1 MLKNANHLFGD
12 KLRKIRELKRI
23 TLKGLAEKIGV
34 SESLISQIERNKV
47 SPSIDTLLALAEE
60 LDVDLDYLFRDYKR
74 SRKATVIKRK
84 DRSRL
89 YRDGVTYEQ
98 LSILADGEEKHALE
112 AVMLIIEPGKEKGS
126 KDFGHEGRE
135 LGLMI
140 EGLGV
145 LRYGDTEYP
154 IEEGDSVN
162 FASDIPHVL
171 KNTGNRPLRA
181 IWIINP
187 PKRDYFLG

>member
-1 MLKNANHLFGD
+1 LLKNTKFVFGD
-12 KLRKIRELKRI
+12 RLRKIRELKKI
-23 TLKGLAEKIGV
+23 TLKGLAERIGV

-60 LDVDLDYLFRDYKR
+60 LEVDLDFLFRDYKR
-74 SRKATVIKRK
+74 PRKATIIKEQGRN
-84 DRSRL
+84 RL
-89 YRDGVTYEQ
+89 YREGVAYEQ
-98 LSILADGEEKHALE
+98 LSVLADREEQHALE

-135 LGLMI
+135 LGILLDG
-140 EGLGV
+140 EGRLF
-145 LRYGDTEYP
+145 YGDAEYP
-154 IEEGDSVN
+154 IEAGDSVS
-162 FASDIPHVL
+162 FAADIPHVL

-187 PKRDYFLG
+187 PKRDYFTE